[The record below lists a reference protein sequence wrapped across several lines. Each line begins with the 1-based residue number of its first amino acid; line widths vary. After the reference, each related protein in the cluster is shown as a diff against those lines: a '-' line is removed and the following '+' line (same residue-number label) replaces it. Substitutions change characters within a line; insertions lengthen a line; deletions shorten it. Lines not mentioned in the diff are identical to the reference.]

1 MGRLASLLWTRNQS
15 PREVKGIHKV
25 TLRTVVGWGKG
36 TVEFRTLDK
45 ETNFLFYKMF
55 WQC

>member
-1 MGRLASLLWTRNQS
+1 MGRLASLLWMRNQS

-25 TLRTVVGWGKG
+25 TLRTVVGWEKD
-36 TVEFRTLDK
+36 TVELRTLDK